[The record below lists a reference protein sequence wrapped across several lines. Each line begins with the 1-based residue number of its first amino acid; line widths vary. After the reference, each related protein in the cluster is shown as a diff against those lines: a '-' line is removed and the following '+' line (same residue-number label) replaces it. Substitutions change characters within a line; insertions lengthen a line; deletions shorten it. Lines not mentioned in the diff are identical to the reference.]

1 MRHEIIK
8 SLLFVVDK
16 VDTCLRLD
24 IDELFLIGPK
34 IEQLVSKIVL
44 NYKRNSIG
52 CMKNVRTCDTLSAL
66 MLNLNC
72 SNNHEDIFWT
82 NIKEMS
88 SVEIDI
94 CLIGVAINSL
104 ATRSKNRA
112 TGFQN

>member
-1 MRHEIIK
+1 MRHEIMK

-52 CMKNVRTCDTLSAL
+52 CMKNV
-66 MLNLNC
+66 
-72 SNNHEDIFWT
+72 
-82 NIKEMS
+82 
-88 SVEIDI
+88 
-94 CLIGVAINSL
+94 
-104 ATRSKNRA
+104 
-112 TGFQN
+112 